1 MAIAIDL
8 MFWVWWDKYGF
19 VNNLLWQITKFL
31 KSKFCFLNFIL
42 YLCTSLETKTD
53 TKTDRYRHY
62 EGQN

>member
-1 MAIAIDL
+1 MAKVIDL
-8 MFWVWWDKYGF
+8 MFLVWWDKYGF
-19 VNNLLWQITKFL
+19 VNNLLWQIIKFL

-42 YLCTSLETKTD
+42 YLCTSLETYTD